1 MQTKGSRRP
10 FGLFFFLFLLFSLI
24 LNALKPEQVGLKT
37 PQAYTANIAC
47 TVYIVSTAHTVNTT
61 YTI

>member
-1 MQTKGSRRP
+1 MQTKEVEDLLAFS
-10 FGLFFFLFLLFSLI
+10 FFFFSLI

-37 PQAYTANIAC
+37 PQAYTANTAC
-47 TVYIVSTAHTVNTT
+47 TAYIASTAHTVYTT

>member
-10 FGLFFFLFLLFSLI
+10 FGLFFFLFSSLI
-24 LNALKPEQVGLKT
+24 LNALKLEQVGLKT
-37 PQAYTANIAC
+37 PPAYTANTAC
-47 TVYIVSTAHTVNTT
+47 TAYIASTAYIFYTT